1 MPLIIIY
8 ALVFVAALL
17 AVDRFLRV
25 FVASRRKDKE
35 VNFRL
40 ELLKASNNKLDT
52 YDEMLRMRGLA
63 KGTARRFSGRWFSEV
78 YTQSGLQASSTQQT
92 LFVIAAAV
100 GSFLFWRTFISS
112 DYYVIGVL
120 TLLSTIA
127 IPILFVLWVRARR
140 TKKFQKQL
148 SPAIEV
154 MIRSLGAGHPLPSAI
169 NLVANEMPDPIGSE
183 FGILS
188 DELTYGIE
196 LDDALLNL
204 VQRVGLDE
212 TKLLAVSISVQRGTG
227 GNLIEI
233 LQNLATMVRDRIMM
247 KAKIKAISAEGRIT
261 AAIMAVF
268 PFLLFS
274 MIRAMVPT
282 YFDPLWNSGY
292 GGIVVTVCGVF
303 MVFGIF
309 ILYRLVKFDF

>member
-1 MPLIIIY
+1 MLIIIIY

-17 AVDRFLRV
+17 AVDRFLRL
-25 FVASRRKDKE
+25 FAASRRKDQE

-40 ELLKASNNKLDT
+40 QMLKASGNKLDT
-52 YDEMLRMRGLA
+52 YDELLRMRGLA
-63 KGTARRFSGRWFSEV
+63 KGDARKFSGRWFSDM
-78 YTQSGLQASSTQQT
+78 YLQSGLQANPTQRM
-92 LFVIAAAV
+92 LFVIASAIGTALFLWFFFTKNLYLIGGAAFV
-100 GSFLFWRTFISS
+100 SAFALP
-112 DYYVIGVL
+112 V
-120 TLLSTIA
+120 
-127 IPILFVLWVRARR
+127 LFVLWRRARR
-140 TKKFQKQL
+140 MKKFQSQL
-148 SPAIEV
+148 SSSIEV

-169 NLVANEMPDPIGSE
+169 NLVANEMQDPIGSE

-196 LDDALLNL
+196 LDDALLNM

-233 LQNLATMVRDRIMM
+233 LQNLATMIRERIMM

-261 AAIMAVF
+261 AVIMAMF
-268 PFLLFS
+268 PFFLFF

-282 YFDPLWNSGY
+282 YFDPLWDSGY
-292 GGIVVTVCGVF
+292 GGIVVSVCGFF

>member
-1 MPLIIIY
+1 MLLIIIY

-17 AVDRFLRV
+17 AVDRFFRV
-25 FVASRRKDKE
+25 FAASRRKDKE

-40 ELLKASNNKLDT
+40 EMLKSSGNKLDT
-52 YDEMLRMRGLA
+52 YDELLRMRGLA
-63 KGTARRFSGRWFSEV
+63 KGGARKFSGRWFSEI
-78 YTQSGLQASSTQQT
+78 YTQSGLQANSTQQT

-100 GSFLFWRTFISS
+100 GSFLAWRMFSSNYYFIAAM
-112 DYYVIGVL
+112 
-120 TLLSTIA
+120 TAASTIA

-140 TKKFQKQL
+140 MKKFQKQL
-148 SPAIEV
+148 SPSIEV

-204 VQRVGLDE
+204 VERVGLDE

-261 AAIMAVF
+261 AVIMAMF
-268 PFLLFS
+268 PFFLFF

>member
-8 ALVFVAALL
+8 AFVFVAALL
-17 AVDRFLRV
+17 AVDRFFRV
-25 FVASRRKDKE
+25 LAASRQKEKE

-40 ELLKASNNKLDT
+40 KMLKASGSKLDT
-52 YDEMLRMRGLA
+52 YDEILRMRGLA
-63 KGTARRFSGRWFSEV
+63 KGDARKFSGRWFSEI
-78 YTQSGLQASSTQQT
+78 YTQSGLQSNATQRVM
-92 LFVIAAAV
+92 FVIGSAIV
-100 GSFLFWRTFISS
+100 SFLIWRMFSNN
-112 DYYVIGVL
+112 YYIIGAL
-120 TLLSTIA
+120 TAVSTVA
-127 IPILFVLWVRARR
+127 LPILFVLWVRARR
-140 TKKFQKQL
+140 MKKFQKQL
-148 SPAIEV
+148 SSAIEV
-154 MIRSLGAGHPLPSAI
+154 MIRSLGAGHPLPAAI
-169 NLVANEMPDPIGSE
+169 NLVANEMPDPLGSE

-233 LQNLATMVRDRIMM
+233 LQNLATMIRDRIMM
-247 KAKIKAISAEGRIT
+247 KAKIRAISAEGRAT
-261 AAIMAVF
+261 AFIMSMF
-268 PFLLFS
+268 PFFLFS
-274 MIRAMVPT
+274 MIRALVPT
-282 YFDPLWNSGY
+282 YFDPLWASGY
-292 GGIVVTVCGVF
+292 GGIVVTVCSVF

>member
-8 ALVFVAALL
+8 ALVFVAALV
-17 AVDRFLRV
+17 AIDRFLRV
-25 FVASRRKDKE
+25 FAASRRKDKE

-40 ELLKASNNKLDT
+40 EMLKLSGNKLGT

-63 KGTARRFSGRWFSEV
+63 KGDARKFSGRWFSDM
-78 YTQSGLQASSTQQT
+78 YLQSGLQSNATQRM
-92 LFVIAAAV
+92 LFVIASAV
-100 GSFLFWRTFISS
+100 GAFLFWRLFFSNN
-112 DYYVIGVL
+112 YLVVGVL
-120 TLLSTIA
+120 AAASTVA
-127 IPILFVLWVRARR
+127 LPVLFVLWRRARR
-140 TKKFQKQL
+140 MKKFQSQL
-148 SPAIEV
+148 SSSIEV

-196 LDDALLNL
+196 LDDALLNM

-261 AAIMAVF
+261 AVIMAMF
-268 PFLLFS
+268 PFLLFL
-274 MIRAMVPT
+274 MIRTLVPT
-282 YFDPLWNSGY
+282 YFDPLWESGY
-292 GGIVVTVCGVF
+292 GGIVVGVCGFF
-303 MVFGIF
+303 MIFGII

>member
-17 AVDRFLRV
+17 AVDRFFRV
-25 FVASRRKDKE
+25 LAASRRKDKE

-40 ELLKASNNKLDT
+40 EMLKTSGNKLDA
-52 YDEMLRMRGLA
+52 YDELLRMRGLA
-63 KGTARRFSGRWFSEV
+63 KGDARKLSGRWFSEI
-78 YTQSGLQASSTQQT
+78 YTQSGLQATATQRL

-100 GSFLFWRTFISS
+100 LSFLIWRLFSS
-112 DYYVIGVL
+112 NYYVIGVL

-140 TKKFQKQL
+140 MKKFQKQL
-148 SPAIEV
+148 SSSIEV

-233 LQNLATMVRDRIMM
+233 LQNLATMVRERIMM

-261 AAIMAVF
+261 AVIMAMF
-268 PFLLFS
+268 PFFLFF

-292 GGIVVTVCGVF
+292 GGIVVTVCGGF

-309 ILYRLVKFDF
+309 ILYRLVRFDF

>member
-8 ALVFVAALL
+8 ALIFVAALL

-25 FVASRRKDKE
+25 LAASHQKDKE

-40 ELLKASNNKLDT
+40 EMLKLSGNKLDT
-52 YDEMLRMRGLA
+52 YDELLRLRGLA
-63 KGTARRFSGRWFSEV
+63 KGDARKFSGRWFSDM
-78 YTQSGLQASSTQQT
+78 YLQSGLQASLTQKV
-92 LFVIAAAV
+92 LFVIASAI
-100 GSFLFWRTFISS
+100 GSFLFWRLFVNN
-112 DYYVIGVL
+112 YYVIAGL
-120 TLLSTIA
+120 TAGSTVA
-127 IPILFVLWVRARR
+127 LPVLFVLWKRARR
-140 TKKFQKQL
+140 MKKFQSQL

-169 NLVANEMPDPIGSE
+169 TLVSNEMQDPLGSE

-196 LDDALLNL
+196 LDDALLNM

-233 LQNLATMVRDRIMM
+233 LQNLATMVRERIMM

-261 AAIMAVF
+261 AVIMAMF
-268 PFLLFS
+268 PFFLFF
-274 MIRAMVPT
+274 MIRSLVPT

>member
-17 AVDRFLRV
+17 AVDRFFRV
-25 FVASRRKDKE
+25 FAASRRKEKE

-40 ELLKASNNKLDT
+40 KLLKASGNKLDT
-52 YDEMLRMRGLA
+52 YDELLRMRGLA
-63 KGTARRFSGRWFSEV
+63 KGDARRFSGRWFSEV
-78 YTQSGLQASSTQQT
+78 YTQSGLQSSATQRT
-92 LFVIAAAV
+92 LFVIASAV
-100 GSFLFWRTFISS
+100 VSFLVWRMFSGN
-112 DYYVIGVL
+112 YYVIVGL
-120 TLLSTIA
+120 TLISTIA

-140 TKKFQKQL
+140 MKKFQQQL
-148 SPAIEV
+148 STSIEV

-169 NLVANEMPDPIGSE
+169 TLVANEMPDPIGSE

-233 LQNLATMVRDRIMM
+233 LQNLATMVRGRIMM

-261 AAIMAVF
+261 AVIMAMF
-268 PFLLFS
+268 PFFLFF
-274 MIRAMVPT
+274 MIRTMVPT
-282 YFDPLWNSGY
+282 YFDPLWDSGY
-292 GGIVVTVCGVF
+292 GGIVITVCGVF